1 MLRTPSPQRQS
12 YRKCVASISA
22 VIPGAAHHLGRAKR
36 DPRWCAA
43 DPGPKYPGIRK
54 KGTAGVLGSRL
65 SLRSAGMTTEETA
78 PYAIASQGGRG
89 RCGEHHRSTLAARA
103 LRKWRSALP
112 PPHKSGYRRCSP
124 PVPSPLVGEGQR
136 GGGGGRE
143 PHAFVQISARETRM
157 AGRLTGKVA
166 LVTAAG
172 QGIGRAIA
180 EAFAAEG
187 AEVIATDIDAGK
199 VEGLKAAMRDKLDVR
214 STEAVTAMAEI
225 VNKKFGALDVL
236 ANIAGYVHQG
246 TIFECGDAEWDLS
259 FDLNV
264 KSMHRTIKAFLPAM
278 LKQKRGSIINMS
290 SAVSSIRGVPQRY
303 VYGATKAAVIGLT
316 KAVAADFI
324 RHGIRCNA

>member
-1 MLRTPSPQRQS
+1 
-12 YRKCVASISA
+12 
-22 VIPGAAHHLGRAKR
+22 
-36 DPRWCAA
+36 
-43 DPGPKYPGIRK
+43 
-54 KGTAGVLGSRL
+54 
-65 SLRSAGMTTEETA
+65 
-78 PYAIASQGGRG
+78 
-89 RCGEHHRSTLAARA
+89 
-103 LRKWRSALP
+103 
-112 PPHKSGYRRCSP
+112 
-124 PVPSPLVGEGQR
+124 
-136 GGGGGRE
+136 
-143 PHAFVQISARETRM
+143 M
-157 AGRLTGKVA
+157 AGRLKGKVA

-324 RHGIRCNA
+324 RQGIRCNAICPGTIESPSLEERIRDLSKSTGKSLEAVEQAFIERQPMGRLGKPEEVAALAVFLASDESSYITGQPHLVDGGMAM